1 MVSWSAAQPSGAHSV
16 VGKSEDEGVGREM
29 HRSPRPSASRVAHPE
44 RAPKNPAEAAAGAEA
59 AAALFRGVTPA
70 DPTQDGR

>member
-44 RAPKNPAEAAAGAEA
+44 RAPKNPAEAAAV
-59 AAALFRGVTPA
+59 FRGVTPA
-70 DPTQDGR
+70 DPTQDVR